1 MRDEVTRLSA
11 IVVAHRDCGLGGVA
25 LGTQLAHGGSSSL
38 NNGQPGAPV
47 SIPVSVSQAGASS
60 VATVPVS
67 AVGGSRTRSGYGY

>member
-25 LGTQLAHGGSSSL
+25 LGTQLAHGGSSS
-38 NNGQPGAPV
+38 GQPGAPV
-47 SIPVSVSQAGASS
+47 SIPVSVSQGGASS
-60 VATVPVS
+60 VATVPVG